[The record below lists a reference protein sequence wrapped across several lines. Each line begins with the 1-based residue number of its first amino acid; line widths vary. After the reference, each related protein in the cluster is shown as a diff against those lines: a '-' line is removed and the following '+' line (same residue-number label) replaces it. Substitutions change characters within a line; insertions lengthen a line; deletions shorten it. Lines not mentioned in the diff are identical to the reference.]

1 MVTVGAVLKKIVI
14 GLLSHPKSWKVVGGI
29 VLGLIVILVTPL
41 AMITAVFNGDIEI
54 DRDRLNEIIE
64 RNMTA
69 EQSEKV
75 KTMDKTMTE
84 IEKQLN
90 KKKLSE
96 YRLQAEVVYAMAL
109 ADKSSESNFVQ
120 NFLRCFKKGQGDA
133 EFVRK
138 VNEKFGVAIS
148 YEEFSTM
155 MNSVQG
161 GNSG

>member
-1 MVTVGAVLKKIVI
+1 
-14 GLLSHPKSWKVVGGI
+14 
-29 VLGLIVILVTPL
+29 
-41 AMITAVFNGDIEI
+41 
-54 DRDRLNEIIE
+54 
-64 RNMTA
+64 
-69 EQSEKV
+69 
-75 KTMDKTMTE
+75 MTE

-120 NFLRCFKKGQGDA
+120 NFLRCFKKGQSDA
-133 EFVRK
+133 EFVKK

>member
-1 MVTVGAVLKKIVI
+1 MVTVGAVLKKIAI
-14 GLLSHPKSWKVVGGI
+14 GLLSHPKSWKVIGGI

-120 NFLRCFKKGQGDA
+120 NFLRCFKKGQSDA

>member
-1 MVTVGAVLKKIVI
+1 MVTVGAVLKKIAI

-69 EQSEKV
+69 EQSEKA
-75 KTMDKTMTE
+75 KTIDKTMTE

-120 NFLRCFKKGQGDA
+120 NFLGCFKKGQSDA
-133 EFVRK
+133 EFVKK

>member
-1 MVTVGAVLKKIVI
+1 MVTVGAVLKKIAI
-14 GLLSHPKSWKVVGGI
+14 GLLSHPKSWKVIGGI
-29 VLGLIVILVTPL
+29 VLGLIVIFVTPL

-84 IEKQLN
+84 VEKQLN

-109 ADKSSESNFVQ
+109 ADKSDESNFVQ
-120 NFLRCFKKGQGDA
+120 KAMQNLLKRSMKNLAWQSA
-133 EFVRK
+133 MR
-138 VNEKFGVAIS
+138 
-148 YEEFSTM
+148 
-155 MNSVQG
+155 NSAR
-161 GNSG
+161 